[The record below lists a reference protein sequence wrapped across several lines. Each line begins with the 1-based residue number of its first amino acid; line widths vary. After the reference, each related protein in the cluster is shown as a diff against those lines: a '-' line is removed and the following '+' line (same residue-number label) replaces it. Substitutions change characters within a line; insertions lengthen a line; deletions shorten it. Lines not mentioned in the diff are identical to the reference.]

1 MAVFSI
7 NQVSQMFVAKALKT
21 STPTAEGD
29 IQVKGTKDGSLYVI
43 SYGKGGLVRS
53 DLIDTDKIIYAK
65 QTPSA
70 SLNTKLHGYTIAITG
85 TPIKGQVYTIKLN
98 FRNYIGIGDEDTI
111 SIVAAVTA
119 GIPYTL
125 KDNKTVVTPTTNTM
139 IATCLADLLERD
151 ATFNKLAELTT
162 NLGDAGD
169 NTFTIYEKEQ
179 PWVRGKMQAGQV
191 VTLDMPTTGYVSDG
205 DLETNDWATVKK
217 ADAKTANDGMKKL
230 ADLEYFTAGTK
241 GDEYRGM
248 GYPYN
253 MDYDYML
260 DGKTEMDVI
269 SIHYFYQGA
278 NHEVQKSEKD
288 LFIAVPKGD
297 STIAKAI
304 DAIVNNPKLKIA
316 SA

>member
-7 NQVSQMFVAKALKT
+7 NQVSQMFVATKLANG
-21 STPTAEGD
+21 TPAAEGEL
-29 IQVKGTKDGSLYVI
+29 QVKGIIDNSTKYGSLYVV

-53 DLIDTDKIIYAK
+53 DLIDIDKILYVK

-70 SLNTKLHGYTIAITG
+70 SLNTKLHGYAITVTG
-85 TPIKGQVYTIKLN
+85 TPVKGQVYTLKIN

-125 KDNKTVVTPTTNTM
+125 KDNKTVVTPATNTQ
-139 IATCLADLLERD
+139 IATCLADFLERD
-151 ATFNKLAELTT
+151 ATFNKLAEISV
-162 NLGDAGD
+162 NSD
-169 NTFTIYEKEQ
+169 NGIITIYEIEQ

-191 VTLDMPTTGYVSDG
+191 VTLDMPTVGYVSDG

-217 ADAKTANDGMKKL
+217 AEDKTANDGMKKL
-230 ADLEYFTAGTK
+230 ADLEYFTAGAK

-297 STIAKAI
+297 STIAEAI
-304 DAIVNNPKLKIA
+304 RAILSPKIT

>member
-7 NQVSQMFVAKALKT
+7 NQVSQMFVAKTLKT

-53 DLIDTDKIIYAK
+53 DLIDTDKILYAK
-65 QTPSA
+65 QIPSA
-70 SLNTKLHGYTIAITG
+70 SLNTKLHGYTITVTG
-85 TPIKGQVYTIKLN
+85 TPVKGQVYTLKIN

-119 GIPYTL
+119 GVPYTL
-125 KDNKTVVTPTTNTM
+125 KDNKNVVTPITNYQ
-139 IATCLADLLERD
+139 IAQCLSDFLGRD
-151 ATFNKLAELTT
+151 ATLNRLAEISTADSDS
-162 NLGDAGD
+162 GII
-169 NTFTIYEKEQ
+169 TIYEKEQ

-191 VTLDMPTTGYVSDG
+191 VTLDMPTVGYISDG
-205 DLETNDWATVKK
+205 DLETNDWAIVNK
-217 ADAKTANDGMKKL
+217 AEDETANDGMKKL
-230 ADLEYFTAGTK
+230 ADLEYFTAGAR

-260 DGKTEMDVI
+260 DGKTAMDVI

>member
-53 DLIDTDKIIYAK
+53 DLIDIDKILYAK

-70 SLNTKLHGYTIAITG
+70 SLNTKLHGYAITVTS
-85 TPIKGQVYTIKLN
+85 TPVEGEVYTLKIN

-125 KDNKTVVTPTTNTM
+125 KDNKTVVTPTTNIQ
-139 IATCLADLLERD
+139 IATCLADFLERD
-151 ATFNKLAELTT
+151 ATFNKLAEISV
-162 NLGDAGD
+162 D
-169 NTFTIYEKEQ
+169 NDGGKITIYEKEQ

-191 VTLDMPTTGYVSDG
+191 VTLDMPTVGCVHDG
-205 DLETNDWATVKK
+205 DLENNNWATVKK
-217 ADAKTANDGMKKL
+217 AEDKTANDGMKKL
-230 ADLEYFTAGTK
+230 ADLEYFTAGAK

-304 DAIVNNPKLKIA
+304 DAIVSNPKLKIA

>member
-7 NQVSQMFVAKALKT
+7 NQVSQMFVAKTLKT

-53 DLIDTDKIIYAK
+53 DLIDTDKILYAK

-70 SLNTKLHGYTIAITG
+70 SLNTKLHGYTITVTG
-85 TPIKGQVYTIKLN
+85 TPVKGQVYTLKIN

-125 KDNKTVVTPTTNTM
+125 KDNKTVVTPVTNVQ
-139 IATCLADLLERD
+139 IATCLADFLERD
-151 ATFNKLAELTT
+151 ATFNRLAEISV
-162 NLGDAGD
+162 NSD
-169 NTFTIYEKEQ
+169 NGIITIYEIEQ
-179 PWVRGKMQAGQV
+179 PWVRGKMQAGQA
-191 VTLDMPTTGYVSDG
+191 VTLDMPTVGYVSDG

-217 ADAKTANDGMKKL
+217 AEDKTANDGMKKL
-230 ADLEYFTAGTK
+230 ADLEYFTAGAK

-288 LFIAVPKGD
+288 LLIAVPKGD

>member
-53 DLIDTDKIIYAK
+53 DLIDTDKILYAK

-70 SLNTKLHGYTIAITG
+70 SLNTKLHGYTITVTG
-85 TPIKGQVYTIKLN
+85 TPVKGQVYTLKIN

-125 KDNKTVVTPTTNTM
+125 KDNKTVVTPITNDQ
-139 IATCLADLLERD
+139 IVTCLADFLERD
-151 ATFNKLAELTT
+151 ATFNKLAEISVS
-162 NLGDAGD
+162 DD
-169 NTFTIYEKEQ
+169 NVFSIYEIEQ

-191 VTLDMPTTGYVSDG
+191 VTLDMPTVGYVSDG
-205 DLETNDWATVKK
+205 DLETNDWATVTK
-217 ADAKTANDGMKKL
+217 ADNTTADDGMKKL
-230 ADLEYFTAGTK
+230 ADLEYFTAGAK

>member
-7 NQVSQMFVAKALKT
+7 NQVSQMFVAKTLKT

-53 DLIDTDKIIYAK
+53 DLIDTDKILYAK
-65 QTPSA
+65 QIPSA
-70 SLNTKLHGYTIAITG
+70 SLNTKLHGYTITVTG
-85 TPIKGQVYTIKLN
+85 TPVKGQVYTLKIN

-119 GIPYTL
+119 GVPYTL
-125 KDNKTVVTPTTNTM
+125 KDNKNVVTPITNYQ
-139 IATCLADLLERD
+139 IAQCLYDLLERD
-151 ATFNKLAELTT
+151 ATLNRLAKISTADSDS
-162 NLGDAGD
+162 GII
-169 NTFTIYEKEQ
+169 TIYEKEQ

-191 VTLDMPTTGYVSDG
+191 VTLDMPTVGYISDG
-205 DLETNDWATVKK
+205 DLETNDWAIVNK
-217 ADAKTANDGMKKL
+217 AEDETANDGMKKL
-230 ADLEYFTAGTK
+230 ADLEYFTAGAR

-260 DGKTEMDVI
+260 DGKTAMDVI

-288 LFIAVPKGD
+288 LFIAVPNGD

>member
-53 DLIDTDKIIYAK
+53 DLIDTDKILYAK

-70 SLNTKLHGYTIAITG
+70 SLNTKLHGYTITVTG
-85 TPIKGQVYTIKLN
+85 TPVKGQVYTLKIN

-125 KDNKTVVTPTTNTM
+125 KDNKTVVTPVTNVQ
-139 IATCLADLLERD
+139 IATCLADFLERD
-151 ATFNKLAELTT
+151 ATFNRLAEISVDSDM
-162 NLGDAGD
+162 GII
-169 NTFTIYEKEQ
+169 TIYEIEQ

-191 VTLDMPTTGYVSDG
+191 VTLDMPTVGYVSDG

-217 ADAKTANDGMKKL
+217 AEDKTANDGMKKL
-230 ADLEYFTAGTK
+230 ADLEYFTAGAK

-288 LFIAVPKGD
+288 LLIAVPKGD

>member
-53 DLIDTDKIIYAK
+53 DLIDTDKILYAK

-70 SLNTKLHGYTIAITG
+70 SLNTKLHGYTIALTG
-85 TPIKGQVYTIKLN
+85 TPVKGQVYTLKIN

-125 KDNKTVVTPTTNTM
+125 KDNKTVVTPTTNTQ
-139 IATCLADLLERD
+139 IATCLADFLERD
-151 ATFNKLAELTT
+151 ATFNKLAEISV
-162 NLGDAGD
+162 NDDGGII
-169 NTFTIYEKEQ
+169 TIYEIEQ

-191 VTLDMPTTGYVSDG
+191 VTLDMPTVGCVSDG

-217 ADAKTANDGMKKL
+217 AEDKTANDGMKKL
-230 ADLEYFTAGTK
+230 ADLEYFTAGAK

-288 LFIAVPKGD
+288 LFIAVPKDD

>member
-53 DLIDTDKIIYAK
+53 DLIDTDKILYAK

-70 SLNTKLHGYTIAITG
+70 SLNTKLHGYTITVTG
-85 TPIKGQVYTIKLN
+85 TPIKGQVYTLKIN

-119 GIPYTL
+119 GVPYTL
-125 KDNKTVVTPTTNTM
+125 KDNKNVVTPVTNSQ
-139 IATCLADLLERD
+139 IAQCLADFLGRD
-151 ATFNKLAELTT
+151 ATFNRLAEISPA
-162 NLGDAGD
+162 NSDSGII
-169 NTFTIYEKEQ
+169 TIYEIEQ

-191 VTLDMPTTGYVSDG
+191 VTLDMPTVGYVSDG
-205 DLETNDWATVKK
+205 DLETNDWATVEK
-217 ADAKTANDGMKKL
+217 AKDKTANDGMKKL
-230 ADLEYFTAGTK
+230 ADLEYFTAGAK

>member
-7 NQVSQMFVAKALKT
+7 NQVSQMFVAKTLKT
-21 STPTAEGD
+21 STPTEEGD

-53 DLIDTDKIIYAK
+53 DLIDTDKILYAK

-70 SLNTKLHGYTIAITG
+70 SLNTKLHGYTITVTG
-85 TPIKGQVYTIKLN
+85 TPVKGQVYTLKIN

-125 KDNKTVVTPTTNTM
+125 KDNKTVVTPITGDQ
-139 IATCLADLLERD
+139 IAICLADFLERD
-151 ATFNKLAELTT
+151 ATFNRLAKIHVS
-162 NLGDAGD
+162 DSV
-169 NTFTIYEKEQ
+169 FSIYEIEQ

-191 VTLDMPTTGYVSDG
+191 VTLDMPTVGYVSDG
-205 DLETNDWATVKK
+205 DLETNDWATVTK
-217 ADAKTANDGMKKL
+217 ADDNTANDGMKKL
-230 ADLEYFTAGTK
+230 ADLEYFTAGAK

-288 LFIAVPKGD
+288 LFIAVPKGN

>member
-53 DLIDTDKIIYAK
+53 DLIDTDKILYAK

-70 SLNTKLHGYTIAITG
+70 SLNTKLHGYTITVTG
-85 TPIKGQVYTIKLN
+85 TPVKGQVYTLKIN

-125 KDNKTVVTPTTNTM
+125 KDNKTVVTPITNDQ
-139 IATCLADLLERD
+139 IVTCLADFLERD
-151 ATFNKLAELTT
+151 ATFNKLAEISVS
-162 NLGDAGD
+162 DD
-169 NTFTIYEKEQ
+169 NVFSIYEIEQ

-191 VTLDMPTTGYVSDG
+191 VTLDMPTVGYVSDG
-205 DLETNDWATVKK
+205 DLETNDWATVTK
-217 ADAKTANDGMKKL
+217 ADNTTADDGMKKL
-230 ADLEYFTAGTK
+230 ADLEYFTAGAK

-304 DAIVNNPKLKIA
+304 DAIVGNPKLKIA

>member
-7 NQVSQMFVAKALKT
+7 NQVSQMFVAKTLKT
-21 STPTAEGD
+21 STPAAEGD
-29 IQVKGTKDGSLYVI
+29 IQVKGTVDGSLYVI

-53 DLIDTDKIIYAK
+53 DLIDTDKILYAK

-70 SLNTKLHGYTIAITG
+70 SLNTKLHGYNITV
-85 TPIKGQVYTIKLN
+85 TSIPVEGQVYTLKIN

-125 KDNKTVVTPTTNTM
+125 KDNKTVVTPVTNVQ
-139 IATCLADLLERD
+139 IAQCLADFLERD
-151 ATFNKLAELTT
+151 ATFNRLAKITSADSADT
-162 NLGDAGD
+162 GII
-169 NTFTIYEKEQ
+169 TIYEKEQ

-191 VTLDMPTTGYVSDG
+191 VTLDMPTVGHVYDG
-205 DLETNDWATVKK
+205 DLENNNWATVKK
-217 ADAKTANDGMKKL
+217 AEDKTANDGMKKL
-230 ADLEYFTAGTK
+230 ADLEYFTAGAK

-278 NHEVQKSEKD
+278 NHDVQKSEKD

>member
-7 NQVSQMFVAKALKT
+7 NQVSQMFVAKTLKT

-53 DLIDTDKIIYAK
+53 DLIDIDKITYAK
-65 QTPSA
+65 QTKA
-70 SLNTKLHGYTIAITG
+70 VNLDTKLHGYNIEITG
-85 TPIKGQVYTIKLN
+85 TPVKGQVYTIKLN

-111 SIVAAVTA
+111 SIVGAVTA
-119 GIPYTL
+119 GIPYTMS
-125 KDNKTVVTPTTNTM
+125 DGKTVKTPTTNL
-139 IATCLADLLERD
+139 ILAECLVD
-151 ATFNKLAELTT
+151 ALKQNTDWNKLADIVNDE
-162 NLGDAGD
+162 GDD
-169 NTFTIYEKEQ
+169 ESTITIWEIAQ

-191 VTLDMPTTGYVSDG
+191 ITLDKPIIGYVSDG
-205 DLETNDWATVKK
+205 DLETNDWATVTKLGNTRN
-217 ADAKTANDGMKKL
+217 AEDGKKKL
-230 ADLEYFTAGTK
+230 ADLEYFTAGAK

-260 DGKTEMDVI
+260 DGTKDMDVI
-269 SIHYFYQGA
+269 DIHYYYQGA
-278 NHEVQKSEKD
+278 NHEVQKSEKE
-288 LFIAVPKGD
+288 LIIAVPLND
-297 STIAKAI
+297 TTIAKAI

>member
-29 IQVKGTKDGSLYVI
+29 IQVKGTNDGSLYVI

-53 DLIDTDKIIYAK
+53 DLIDTDKILYAK

-70 SLNTKLHGYTIAITG
+70 SLNTKLHGYTITVTG
-85 TPIKGQVYTIKLN
+85 TPVKGQVYTLKIN

-125 KDNKTVVTPTTNTM
+125 KDNKTVVTPITNDQ
-139 IATCLADLLERD
+139 IATCLADFLERD
-151 ATFNKLAELTT
+151 ATFNKLAEISVDSDS
-162 NLGDAGD
+162 GII
-169 NTFTIYEKEQ
+169 TIYEIEQ

-191 VTLDMPTTGYVSDG
+191 VTLDMPTVGYVSDG
-205 DLETNDWATVKK
+205 DIETNDWATVKK
-217 ADAKTANDGMKKL
+217 AEDKTANDGMKKL
-230 ADLEYFTAGTK
+230 ADLEYFTAGAK

-288 LFIAVPKGD
+288 LFIAVPKGN

>member
-7 NQVSQMFVAKALKT
+7 NQVSQMFVAKTLKT

-53 DLIDTDKIIYAK
+53 DLIDTDKILYAK

-70 SLNTKLHGYTIAITG
+70 SLNTKLHGYTITVTG
-85 TPIKGQVYTIKLN
+85 TPVKGQVYTLKIN

-125 KDNKTVVTPTTNTM
+125 KDGETVVIPVTNTQ
-139 IATCLADLLERD
+139 IATCLADFLERD
-151 ATFNKLAELTT
+151 ATFNRLAEISGS
-162 NLGDAGD
+162 ND
-169 NTFTIYEKEQ
+169 NVFSIYEIEQ

-191 VTLDMPTTGYVSDG
+191 VTLDMPIVGYVSGG

-217 ADAKTANDGMKKL
+217 AEDKTANDGMKKL
-230 ADLEYFTAGTK
+230 ADLEYFTAGAK

>member
-65 QTPSA
+65 QTPSE
-70 SLNTKLHGYTIAITG
+70 SFNTKLHGYAITVTG
-85 TPIKGQVYTIKLN
+85 TPVKGQVYTLKIN

-125 KDNKTVVTPTTNTM
+125 KDNKTVVTPATNTQ
-139 IATCLADLLERD
+139 ITQCLVDFLERD
-151 ATFNKLAELTT
+151 ATFNRLAEISVS
-162 NLGDAGD
+162 DD
-169 NTFTIYEKEQ
+169 NVFSIYEIEQ

-191 VTLDMPTTGYVSDG
+191 VTLDMPTVGYVSDG
-205 DLETNDWATVKK
+205 DLETNDWATVTK
-217 ADAKTANDGMKKL
+217 ADNTTADDGMKKL
-230 ADLEYFTAGTK
+230 ADLEYFTAGAK

-288 LFIAVPKGD
+288 LFIAVPKSD

>member
-7 NQVSQMFVAKALKT
+7 NQVSQMFVAKTLKT

-53 DLIDTDKIIYAK
+53 DLIDTDKILYAK

-70 SLNTKLHGYTIAITG
+70 SLNTKLHGYTITVTG
-85 TPIKGQVYTIKLN
+85 TPVKGQVYTLKIN

-125 KDNKTVVTPTTNTM
+125 KDGETVVIPVTNAQ
-139 IATCLADLLERD
+139 IATCLADFLERD
-151 ATFNKLAELTT
+151 ATFNRLAEISGS
-162 NLGDAGD
+162 ND
-169 NTFTIYEKEQ
+169 NVFSIYEIEQ

-191 VTLDMPTTGYVSDG
+191 VTLDMPIVGYVSGG

-217 ADAKTANDGMKKL
+217 AEDKTANDGMKKL
-230 ADLEYFTAGTK
+230 ADLEYFTAGAK

>member
-21 STPTAEGD
+21 STPTEEGD
-29 IQVKGTKDGSLYVI
+29 IQVKGTVDGSLYVI

-53 DLIDTDKIIYAK
+53 DLIDTDKILYAK

-70 SLNTKLHGYTIAITG
+70 SLNTKLHGYTIAVTG
-85 TPIKGQVYTIKLN
+85 TPVKGQVYTLKIN

-119 GIPYTL
+119 GVPYTMGN
-125 KDNKTVVTPTTNTM
+125 DNVVIPITPRQILECLDDFLRRDDTFNRLAE
-139 IATCLADLLERD
+139 IATVDEND
-151 ATFNKLAELTT
+151 KVTIE
-162 NLGDAGD
+162 
-169 NTFTIYEKEQ
+169 IYEKEQ

-191 VTLDMPTTGYVSDG
+191 VTLDMPTAGYISDG
-205 DLETNDWATVKK
+205 DLKTNDWATVEK

-230 ADLEYFTAGTK
+230 ADLEYFTAGAK

-288 LFIAVPKGD
+288 LLIAVPKGD